1 MQVVMGKDADD
12 NLDLTGCFIDKD
24 MFSIHWINGKMREGV
39 IKASKSAQSF
49 ETMCQYIV
57 EYPILCYKGPYP
69 DGSEIK
75 LFNMADKQSDL
86 N

>member
-1 MQVVMGKDADD
+1 MVMWKDAEG
-12 NLDLTGCFIDKD
+12 NLDLTGCFIDKEI
-24 MFSIHWINGKMREGV
+24 FSIHWVYGKMREG
-39 IKASKSAQSF
+39 ISPNTRTQSF
-49 ETMCQYIV
+49 ETMCEYTV
-57 EYPILCYKGPYP
+57 EYPMLCYKGPYT